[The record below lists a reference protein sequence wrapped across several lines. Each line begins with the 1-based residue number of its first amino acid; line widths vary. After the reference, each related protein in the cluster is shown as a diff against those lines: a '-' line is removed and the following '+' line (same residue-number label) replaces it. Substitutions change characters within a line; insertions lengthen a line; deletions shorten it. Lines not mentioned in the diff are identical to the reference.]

1 MRAIEGEK
9 IEYDCHGLM
18 KYNPS
23 FHDRQN
29 QPWSTDEVDY
39 LVNWYN
45 KIDGE
50 EMSLALGRTINV
62 VRQKVN
68 MLRKKG
74 IMPKA
79 TFHARKKVNN
89 Q

>member
-1 MRAIEGEK
+1 MEGEK
-9 IEYDCHGLM
+9 IEYDRYGRM

-29 QPWSTDEVDY
+29 KSYDNDEIEY

-50 EMSLALGRTINV
+50 EMSLALGRTLDTI
-62 VRQKVN
+62 RQKVN
-68 MLRKKG
+68 MLRKQGK
-74 IMPKA
+74 MSPPTKYA
-79 TFHARKKVNN
+79 KKKVNK